1 MRIVC
6 VGGGRTAAS
15 EDWRKGAGPETSTG
29 QAREASSERAESM
42 TAAPCAS
49 AALGKKFGSGATVS
63 KTPTGGQ
70 EIDIQ
75 GDMSGELPD
84 VLVALFGVPEAAI
97 VVRD

>member
-1 MRIVC
+1 MRVTGLADGCRAGEPARAKPGKRLAGIV
-6 VGGGRTAAS
+6 
-15 EDWRKGAGPETSTG
+15 
-29 QAREASSERAESM
+29 
-42 TAAPCAS
+42 TAAPSAS